1 MCAMT
6 MLNMEKTV
14 HMSDF
19 ISNAVS
25 LLWVKLSYST

>member
-1 MCAMT
+1 MT

-14 HMSDF
+14 QMSDF

-25 LLWVKLSYST
+25 LLWVKLSYNT

>member
-1 MCAMT
+1 

-19 ISNAVS
+19 ISNAVL

>member
-1 MCAMT
+1 MT
-6 MLNMEKTV
+6 TLNMEKTV
-14 HMSDF
+14 PMSDF

>member
-1 MCAMT
+1 